1 MSLQFSA
8 QSLREIETIRK
19 RHETARS
26 CLLPVLFVAQNEFG
40 YLTDEAMELVGDT
53 LGLSIQD
60 VYEVAT
66 FYTMYNTKPV
76 GTYHIQVCGNLSCY
90 LNGAFNM
97 VAMLEQEL
105 GIRVGETSEDH
116 QFTLTRVEC
125 LGSCGTAPVIQ
136 VNEDYHENMTPEKL
150 TALLEDLRSKAKQ
163 LSPHNGGLS

>member
-8 QSLREIETIRK
+8 QALRDIEILRS
-19 RHETARS
+19 RHETDRS
-26 CLLPVLFVAQNEFG
+26 CLLPVLFIAQKEFG
-40 YLTDEAMELVGDT
+40 HLTDEVMELVGDT
-53 LGLSIQD
+53 LNLSIQD

-76 GTYHIQVCGNLSCY
+76 GAFHLQVCGNLSCY

-97 VAMLEQEL
+97 IAMLENEL
-105 GIRVGETSEDH
+105 GIKIGETTDDRL
-116 QFTLTRVEC
+116 FTLSRVEC

-150 TALLEDLRSKAKQ
+150 TALLKDLRMKAQ
-163 LSPHNGGLS
+163 QHNPRNGDQS